1 MNKQIALKRLKDV
14 LNVDSIN
21 STQAD
26 FLSTHVPFRKITVT
40 NDLSG
45 TPVSDYISE
54 DEVFDK
60 YFNNSEMLN
69 EHQLIVVDG
78 SSGSGKSHFIRWI
91 EAKLSV
97 LDFQNDVVLMIRR
110 SDNTLKGTIK
120 QFLNIEEVKNIKNK
134 DVYERLVRANQ
145 NVSEQKFKYEI
156 YHKFLV
162 EIADDEESKLSSSD
176 QKNFR
181 ELLSSSEFEERM
193 LMAGGPIERIYSKIV
208 DNNVKNDEDVLA
220 LFEVE
225 DFTLDYDFNMRLK
238 NNASKKAVKMA
249 NKLLPETDGTFTDD
263 ECNPQI
269 LVEYMNTKVEPV
281 IKACA
286 GLEPGDFQQ
295 IFKEIR
301 QELYLQ
307 GKNLILLIEDITS
320 CTGINRDLLD
330 ALIVKHT
337 GENAQDKM
345 CRLIS
350 VIGTT
355 TEYFKEF
362 RSNYLDRITTM
373 VTIEDGSIGNN
384 QDDLIQFVAKY
395 LNVMSVHADTINK
408 WHKDGALDNEYPI
421 HEETEVDNWEYYTY
435 LGKKISLYPFTKRA
449 IINLYNGIDVHKT
462 PRYIIRKI
470 IEPSID
476 SIIQDKAMFPKF
488 LLSRKPKLSFE
499 VVDRVKSTIANM
511 SNSEEEKVVLTERL
525 LAILSYWGDCTL
537 DTSKKGYIGAINV
550 NVFREFG
557 LSSFAEKILGYKID
571 DSHYKIEPEVTQN
584 EGNNSQDTIHA
595 EIPSSVSE
603 PQTVIKPMVN
613 KAFEDFAKILSEW
626 HYDKKSFTKAYHVRD
641 EISRFIFA
649 NLSWQQEGVPLVA
662 VQMVEQSSF
671 DLVEIE
677 RQDRN
682 VGKGLVLLEDNDETY
697 QLLLA
702 IGKSWYL
709 GKKREGKV
717 EYASWDFEGAASS
730 IRVVTSWLE
739 KNKKIFVDTVKAFDE
754 KKKAPDY
761 LKCSMIA
768 EVYRGLLNGDQQVSR
783 VSDIKVDFFAQDNN
797 LRKKRDLLGHSQ
809 EWCDLVNNIVYA
821 NNAAE
826 LNIDL
831 TQRYFNLIQGSQK
844 NAKRKIFNY
853 SLLETIFKELR
864 TNSFDIDIEAV
875 ENDKIKARNESKD
888 YLKRILSRIDIAVD
902 AECKEGKKLYNE
914 AIEFFGFPDGSE
926 IETDDIKDLL
936 NEIVEFYKDT
946 ETNGINILLRTNE
959 ALALKDKG
967 ADISRAFTLVS
978 MDTSDLTT
986 IDKLITYSRNPMKII
1001 KQFIDFLKTVDED
1014 RKNVYSEMI
1023 AAKEML
1029 TRSGNSSDDVDPRFD
1044 NNKSTFEDLMKL
1056 LEE

>member
-395 LNVMSVHADTINK
+395 LNVMSVHADTIEK

-470 IEPSID
+470 IEPAID
-476 SIIQDKAMFPKF
+476 GIIQDKAMFPKF

-550 NVFREFG
+550 NVFKEFG

-571 DSHYKIEPEVTQN
+571 NSGFEIETEITQGEEN
-584 EGNNSQDTIHA
+584 INHDEIQL
-595 EIPSSVSE
+595 EIPVPE
-603 PQTVIKPMVN
+603 PKTIATPEVN
-613 KAFEDFAKILSEW
+613 KAFEDFTKILSEW
-626 HYDKKSFTKAYHVRD
+626 HYEKKSFTKAYQVRD
-641 EISRFIFA
+641 EIGKFIFA
-649 NLSWQQEGVPLVA
+649 NISWQQEGVPLVA
-662 VQMVEQSSF
+662 VQMVKDSSF

-682 VGKGLVLLEDNDETY
+682 VGKGLVWLEDNDETY

-709 GKKREGKV
+709 GKKREGKAT
-717 EYASWDFEGAASS
+717 YASWDFEGAASS
-730 IRVVTSWLE
+730 IRVATSWLE
-739 KNKKIFVDTVKAFDE
+739 KHKKMFVDTVKAFDDKE
-754 KKKAPDY
+754 KAPHY
-761 LKCSMIA
+761 LKCAMIA
-768 EVYRGLLNGDQQVSR
+768 EVYRGLLNGDLQASR
-783 VSDIKVDFFAQDNN
+783 ISDIKIDFFAKDNN
-797 LRKKRDLLGHSQ
+797 LRKKRELTGHSR
-809 EWCDLVNNIVYA
+809 EWCDLVNNIIYA
-821 NNAAE
+821 NNATE
-826 LNIDL
+826 SNVDL
-831 TQRYFNLIQGSQK
+831 MQKYFNLIQGNQK
-844 NAKRKIFNY
+844 NATRIIFNY
-853 SLLETIFKELR
+853 SLLELIFKDLKSDSF
-864 TNSFDIDIEAV
+864 SFDIDTI
-875 ENDKIKARNESKD
+875 ENDKVKARNESKD
-888 YLKRILSRIDIAVD
+888 YLKKILSRIDIAVD
-902 AECKEGKKLYNE
+902 AECKEGKKLYYE

-1029 TRSGNSSDDVDPRFD
+1029 TRSGNWSDDVDPRFD